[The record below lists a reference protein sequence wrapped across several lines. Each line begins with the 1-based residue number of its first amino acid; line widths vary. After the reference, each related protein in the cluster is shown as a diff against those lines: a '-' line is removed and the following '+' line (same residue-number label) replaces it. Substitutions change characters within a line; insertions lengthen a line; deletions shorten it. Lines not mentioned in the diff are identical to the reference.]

1 MESTK
6 RQVHLV
12 NDTTIETT
20 SDYFGV
26 DEHGVY
32 VTEVLEGDKRRRTL
46 YPWHRIADVVHGD

>member
-1 MESTK
+1 MVSDK
-6 RQVHLV
+6 IQVHLV

-32 VTEVLEGDKRRRTL
+32 IIEVLEGDNRRRTL
-46 YPWHRIADVVHGD
+46 YPWHRIADVVYGD